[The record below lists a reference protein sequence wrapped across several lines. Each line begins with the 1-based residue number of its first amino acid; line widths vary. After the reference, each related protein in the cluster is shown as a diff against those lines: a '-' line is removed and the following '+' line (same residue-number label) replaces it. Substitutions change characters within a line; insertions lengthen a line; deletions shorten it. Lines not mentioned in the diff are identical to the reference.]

1 MGVERDLPPRAHI
14 KFDHLKYD
22 FIIYV
27 IMVSLI
33 FIIESC
39 MFDFSRDA
47 QFELGIELLSRYGF
61 STFSSAA
68 PTLAPKILY

>member
-1 MGVERDLPPRAHI
+1 MIEKILISKQYDKRGCKVERDLPPRAHI

-39 MFDFSRDA
+39 KRCSISRA
-47 QFELGIELLSRYGF
+47 TRNLN
-61 STFSSAA
+61 
-68 PTLAPKILY
+68 